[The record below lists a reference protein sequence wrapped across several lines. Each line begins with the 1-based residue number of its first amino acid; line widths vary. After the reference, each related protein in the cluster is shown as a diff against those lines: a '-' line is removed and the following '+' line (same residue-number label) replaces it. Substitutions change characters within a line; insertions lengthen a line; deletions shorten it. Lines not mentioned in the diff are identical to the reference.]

1 MRRLCSDDGAKT
13 SARCLWYSPQLEG
26 RVFFRHCVSCND
38 RKHFTFFCSA
48 SSSELRGAHVCKYCD
63 LAFMDSIMYTIH
75 MGYHGFQDP
84 FKCNICGDQTDDKVS
99 FFLHI
104 ARKPHN

>member
-1 MRRLCSDDGAKT
+1 M
-13 SARCLWYSPQLEG
+13 
-26 RVFFRHCVSCND
+26 
-38 RKHFTFFCSA
+38 
-48 SSSELRGAHVCKYCD
+48 CKYCD

>member
-1 MRRLCSDDGAKT
+1 MTEIFC
-13 SARCLWYSPQLEG
+13 P
-26 RVFFRHCVSCND
+26 
-38 RKHFTFFCSA
+38 FFCSA
-48 SSSELRGAHVCKYCD
+48 STAELRGAHVCKYCD